1 MSIMSSSDGP
11 DLRDIDTQHHAS
23 IAEVHGSV
31 KREKSEPTI
40 SQAPVTGGVLLAG
53 ALILMISAAYLGTT
67 SGGFRNDNLYSVTGK
82 YTPAPPPGGGE
93 GMGEEVEMTPEVWL
107 AKGKKVYNNCMA
119 CHQANGGGLPP
130 QFPPLEGSEWVING
144 TERLAMIIL
153 KAVQGPLMV
162 KGQQYNQLMA
172 YVGEQNLSDK
182 EIAQVM
188 SFIRNEWGNSGSF
201 VTPAMVAYAREK
213 YAYKNEPWVA
223 AELEE
228 VPIDAMLPGPEV
240 DPADPATFEAFNQ

>member
-1 MSIMSSSDGP
+1 MSSEHDPS
-11 DLRDIDTQHHAS
+11 LRDIDTQHHAS

-31 KREKSEPTI
+31 KREKSEPTT

-53 ALILMISAAYLGTT
+53 AIVLMISAGYLGTT
-67 SGGFRNDNLYSVTGK
+67 SGGFRNDNVYSMTGG
-82 YTPAPPPGGGE
+82 YMPAPPPGGGE
-93 GMGEEVEMTPEVWL
+93 GAGAEEELTPEVWL

-119 CHQANGGGLPP
+119 CHQANGQGLPP
-130 QFPPLEGSEWVING
+130 QFPPLAGSEWVTNS

-172 YVGEQNLSDK
+172 YNGEQNLSDK

-188 SFIRNEWGNSGSF
+188 SYIRNEWGNSGSF
-201 VTPAMVAYAREK
+201 VTPGMVAHAREK
-213 YAYKNEPWVA
+213 YADRKEPWVA
-223 AELEE
+223 ADLEA
-228 VPIDAMLPGPEV
+228 VAIDAMLPGPEV
-240 DPADPATFEAFNQ
+240 DLADPATFEAFNQ